1 MNSPIKRTSPS
12 VLVAA
17 ISVTAALS
25 IVTFVALNS
34 ISGQNSNPSISGQ
47 NSNPNSAINSKSS
60 SNQEETIS
68 AVPEA
73 NPGLVMLPFIGAVL
87 LFSSARFCGAKRNE
101 V

>member
-25 IVTFVALNS
+25 VVTFVALNS
-34 ISGQNSNPSISGQ
+34 ISGQNSND
-47 NSNPNSAINSKSS
+47 PNSAINSKSS
-60 SNQEETIS
+60 SNQAETIS

-87 LFSSARFCGAKRNE
+87 LFSSARFCAAKRNE